1 MKRKVVLLIL
11 FLVVFFSKIIFVRAT
26 WWENETDVFL
36 NDADYEN
43 DKATVV
49 CSYLNSY
56 VYGTNG
62 PKVFLGVWIVYR
74 DVGNQFEIVYDIPRT
89 STTVEENSS
98 SSLTENTSTNE
109 FILKPFDE
117 TKMGQ
122 KIPSK
127 NFDEMSYQRSFIS
140 QQTYKDLIDNGK
152 CPDNA
157 YIGLSSAY
165 NALLVDTVCFD
176 SINENYCKT
185 INNKGYYTLGDMVL
199 GEPTYNWYSF
209 MWPFDN
215 SDELAPLLYSY
226 LDLKNEKVYDLSNA
240 FLDTTDDDIEIFFS
254 GIDLGNADF
263 DKGSEDLNLLCS
275 KIAKSDSKEL
285 MKTIAQ
291 DTFLFNLKKYVTN
304 KDISFLEPWDS
315 YKRFK
320 NLWEYK
326 YNKII
331 REFLNYCDERNYEI
345 DDEKK
350 ETISD
355 ADIVYDA
362 GLNILGDKDIT
373 ISETVGT
380 CQSYLGLVSQEG
392 EPAYY
397 INIVYNVV
405 KYLSIAFV
413 IVLTILDAIK
423 VLTSSD
429 ADKNLSEVFRK
440 GIIRLIILIGIFLIP
455 TLIEAIANLFGASNV
470 LCGIG

>member
-1 MKRKVVLLIL
+1 MKKKILLLSLSIC
-11 FLVVFFSKIIFVRAT
+11 FLYIFNVNDLLAYDLGKT
-26 WWENETDVFL
+26 PTDS
-36 NDADYEN
+36 DYTN
-43 DKATVV
+43 SKATIV
-49 CSYLNSY
+49 CSYMIEDNIY
-56 VYGTNG
+56 DPY
-62 PKVFLGVWIVYR
+62 VWILYK
-74 DVGNQFEIVYDIPRT
+74 DYNKSYEIVYDKIIASKEDYNKPNFR
-89 STTVEENSS
+89 EELSSNSRPNEAS
-98 SSLTENTSTNE
+98 E
-109 FILKPFDE
+109 FILKPFDK
-117 TKMGQ
+117 TIMGIECATEEVSKQ
-122 KIPSK
+122 KSFLSQDTYEDLIKNGICPDKAYVSSGEYYGIFGIPSDY
-127 NFDEMSYQRSFIS
+127 N
-140 QQTYKDLIDNGK
+140 
-152 CPDNA
+152 NA
-157 YIGLSSAY
+157 S
-165 NALLVDTVCFD
+165 VCFEND
-176 SINENYCKT
+176 GENYCQD
-185 INNKGYYTLGDMVL
+185 ISNKDFGSKYCN
-199 GEPTYNWYSF
+199 YNGF
-209 MWPFDN
+209 N
-215 SDELAPLLYSY
+215 IY
-226 LDLKNEKVYDLSNA
+226 LDYESIKKVDLSNA
-240 FLDTTDDDIEIFFS
+240 FLDITDDDIEIFFN

-263 DKGSEDLNLLCS
+263 DKGNEDLNLLCS

-291 DTFLFNLKKYVTN
+291 DTLLFNLKKYITN